1 MGKIFRFLNSNENII
16 AIRNRDIHEADEA
29 FAEFMQMAEDGFNDR
44 SNADP
49 QLYKNITA
57 AELEVETE
65 RLLKEIAPVTPFR
78 PEEIKLVSGHSF
90 PDVMAE
96 KYYGVEVKSTQ
107 SSKWTSTG
115 SSIVES
121 TRDVN
126 VENIYMLFGR
136 LGGNPPEFRCRP
148 YEDCLSNIA
157 VTHSPRYMIDM
168 EIRDRQEE
176 TIFEKL
182 KIPYKQF
189 CNKDDKIEVIRNYYI
204 QQARN
209 AGKHEM
215 PWWVGGKTLDSDE
228 NTAIP
233 PITLM
238 ADHSAEERR
247 HLNAQMAILFPR
259 VLIGDY
265 ADAALWLCTHRYI
278 LNLNFRDSFS
288 AGGQWKKLNGVQLEY
303 SLPAVV
309 GKLQDL
315 MPYILAHLNHDQNLE
330 YQEFNSELYL
340 KENKVDLWLKQVEQL
355 FNSEG
360 YHLSDQ
366 KIILKDFMI

>member
-182 KIPYKQF
+182 K
-189 CNKDDKIEVIRNYYI
+189 
-204 QQARN
+204 
-209 AGKHEM
+209 
-215 PWWVGGKTLDSDE
+215 
-228 NTAIP
+228 
-233 PITLM
+233 
-238 ADHSAEERR
+238 
-247 HLNAQMAILFPR
+247 
-259 VLIGDY
+259 
-265 ADAALWLCTHRYI
+265 
-278 LNLNFRDSFS
+278 
-288 AGGQWKKLNGVQLEY
+288 
-303 SLPAVV
+303 
-309 GKLQDL
+309 
-315 MPYILAHLNHDQNLE
+315 
-330 YQEFNSELYL
+330 
-340 KENKVDLWLKQVEQL
+340 
-355 FNSEG
+355 
-360 YHLSDQ
+360 
-366 KIILKDFMI
+366 